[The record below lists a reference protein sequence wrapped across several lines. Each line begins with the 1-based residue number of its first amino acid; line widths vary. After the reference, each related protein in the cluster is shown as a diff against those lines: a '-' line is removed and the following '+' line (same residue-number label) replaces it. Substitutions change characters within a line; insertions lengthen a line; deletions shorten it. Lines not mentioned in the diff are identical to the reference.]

1 MDGPEREVGLT
12 RVPDSEAAVVSSR
25 TQVVLLVGVEVN
37 APHGITRVLTEET
50 TIQQNI
56 LLSLHIIV
64 RDSANLQ
71 DKRIDIMGLKV
82 LSSEN

>member
-37 APHGITRVLTEET
+37 APHGTTRVLTEET

-56 LLSLHIIV
+56 FLSLNIIV
-64 RDSANLQ
+64 RGSTVLK
-71 DKRIDIMGLKV
+71 DKRIDLMGLMV
-82 LSSEN
+82 YF